1 VTRPSLTALA
11 MVLAD
16 HLYLKDNAFASA
28 NEDLRVRLLSAA
40 EAVRDS
46 IKYGITP
53 GTSRR
58 AQAIE
63 ARRAIDSEAGVVG
76 DESAV
81 AESDAPKG

>member
-63 ARRAIDSEAGVVG
+63 ARRAIDSEAGVVRSMRAG
-76 DESAV
+76 AV
-81 AESDAPKG
+81 RHRP